1 MDELMLQV
9 QRELGVTSVVVTHD
23 LASAFK
29 VADRIALL
37 HDGAVRAEGSVA
49 EIRASTDP
57 VVRQFIEGQ
66 PE

>member
-1 MDELMLQV
+1 MLQV

-29 VADRIALL
+29 VANRIALL
-37 HDGAVRAEGSVA
+37 HEGSIRAEGTPA

-57 VVRQFIEGQ
+57 VVRQFIEGR